1 MTLLAPGFL
10 IASLALAAG
19 IVALHFIVTRQPRAG
34 ILPTARFVP
43 DTPATTVAAA
53 RRPSDLLVL
62 LLRVLL
68 VVAAGTGLAK
78 PVLTPSRGAQGRVI
92 LVDVSRSTRDAR
104 AIRDTARAWWR
115 PQDAVVL
122 FDSSAWLL
130 GGDVAD
136 SLRALAPTVT
146 RGNLSGALIAALRA
160 ASSLR
165 DHADSLA
172 LVIISPFATE
182 EFDAAT
188 DSIRQLWPGR
198 AILVRIPNAT
208 GDTVSVIGQLGIRAD
223 TGDVLSVTV
232 GIARSRSTNR
242 ALIDRG
248 NATGS
253 SEPRDDIL
261 IAWPASD
268 RPRFAV
274 QRSVTDT
281 VGGVIAGDA
290 RVVAPFVRQWS
301 FPPDSV
307 RGAEVIARWADG
319 QAAAIEKSNGG
330 GCTRSVAIPV
340 TEVGDFAIR
349 PDFIDLVATLSGPC
363 ISTKA
368 LIPAEPARVAR
379 LEGKGGLAPRQA
391 FAPVTDTHS
400 ALAPWLFAVAIAAA
414 IGELFVRRRGRSAKA
429 RIGEGA
435 GVESGEARAA

>member
-115 PQDAVVL
+115 PQDAMVL

-198 AILVRIPNAT
+198 ATLVRIPNAT

-340 TEVGDFAIR
+340 SEVGDFAIR
-349 PDFIDLVATLSGPC
+349 RDFIELVATLSGPC

-368 LIPAEPARVAR
+368 LVPAEPARVAR
-379 LEGKGGLAPRQA
+379 LEGKGELAPRQA
-391 FAPVTDTHS
+391 FATVTDTHS

-414 IGELFVRRRGRSAKA
+414 IGELFVRRRGRGAKA
-429 RIGEGA
+429 QIGEGA

>member
-68 VVAAGTGLAK
+68 VLAAGTGLAK
-78 PVLTPSRGAQGRVI
+78 PVLTPSRGAQARVI

-104 AIRDTARAWWR
+104 AIRDTARTWWR
-115 PQDAVVL
+115 PQDAMVL
-122 FDSSAWLL
+122 FDSSARLVN
-130 GGDVAD
+130 GVVAD
-136 SLRALAPTVT
+136 SLKALAPTVT

-165 DHADSLA
+165 DRADSLA

-198 AILVRIPNAT
+198 ATLVRIPNAT

-248 NATGS
+248 NGTRSA
-253 SEPRDDIL
+253 EPRDDIL

-307 RGAEVIARWADG
+307 RGAQVIARWGDG

-349 PDFIDLVATLSGPC
+349 RDFIELVATLSGPC

-368 LIPAEPARVAR
+368 LVPA
-379 LEGKGGLAPRQA
+379 
-391 FAPVTDTHS
+391 
-400 ALAPWLFAVAIAAA
+400 
-414 IGELFVRRRGRSAKA
+414 
-429 RIGEGA
+429 
-435 GVESGEARAA
+435 

>member
-68 VVAAGTGLAK
+68 VLAAGTGLAK
-78 PVLTPSRGAQGRVI
+78 PVLTPSRGAQARVI

-115 PQDAVVL
+115 PQDAMVL

-198 AILVRIPNAT
+198 ATLVRIPNAT

-340 TEVGDFAIR
+340 SEVGDFAIR
-349 PDFIDLVATLSGPC
+349 RDVIELVATLAGPC
-363 ISTKA
+363 VSREA
-368 LIPAEPARVAR
+368 LVPAEPARVAR
-379 LEGKGGLAPRQA
+379 LEGEGGLAPRQA